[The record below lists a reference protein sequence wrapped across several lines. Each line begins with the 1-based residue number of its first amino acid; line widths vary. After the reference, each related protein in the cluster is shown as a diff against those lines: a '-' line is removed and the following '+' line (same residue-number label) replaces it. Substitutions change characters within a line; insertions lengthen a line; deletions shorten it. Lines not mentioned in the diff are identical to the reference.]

1 VPRPV
6 AVAITGGIG
15 AGKSSALAAFAR
27 HGAAT
32 SSSDAIVHRLLR
44 EDAHVRA
51 AIAERWG
58 EGVADDR
65 ARIAEIVFK
74 DRAELDWLE
83 ALLHP
88 AVRRDVDAWLDDL
101 AASPEP
107 PALAVAEIPLLYESR
122 REGRF
127 DHVLVLTAPPEI
139 RDARSKVRRDDRG
152 RRLIPDE
159 EKVRRADYSY
169 VNDGSLEQLEEWVAR
184 VVAELSSPGELASG

>member
-1 VPRPV
+1 VSRPV

-15 AGKSSALAAFAR
+15 AGKSAALAAFER
-27 HGAAT
+27 QGAAI

-44 EDAHVRA
+44 EDEAVRT

-65 ARIAEIVFK
+65 ARIAEIVFR
-74 DRAELDWLE
+74 DRSELDWLE

-88 AVRRDVDAWLDDL
+88 AVRGAVDAWLESL
-101 AASPEP
+101 EASPEP

-127 DHVLVLTAPPEI
+127 DKVIVVTAPPEV
-139 RDARSKVRRDDRG
+139 REARTKVRRDDRG

-159 EKVRRADYSY
+159 EKIRRADYSY
-169 VNDGSLEQLEEWVAR
+169 VNDGSIEQLEEWVAS
-184 VVAELSSPGELASG
+184 VVAELSTF